1 MTLAE
6 IEIDWRNPS
15 ARHALADCHDMHRN
29 IMRAFADTDEA
40 HARQA
45 LGVQYRLLQA
55 DEGAKALVLSN
66 QPGDWDRL
74 RGNGYMLA
82 REKSVDELLKSFTQG
97 RKLGFDIFC
106 VPSKKVRG
114 DGNNSRRRMLT
125 LSEERINWL
134 MRKGLTM
141 GFDVLSCMENG
152 SFRAAGTRAGGQIV
166 FDYVRM
172 VGNLCITD
180 AETFKG
186 AYCAGIGPEKA
197 YGMGMLLLGRRL
209 S

>member
-6 IEIDWRNPS
+6 IEINRHNPS

-29 IMRAFADTDEA
+29 IMRAFVDTDEA
-40 HARQA
+40 NVRQT
-45 LGVQYRLLQA
+45 LGVQYRLLQEEA
-55 DEGAKALVLSN
+55 GSKALVLSN
-66 QPGDWDRL
+66 QPGDWDKL
-74 RGNGYMLA
+74 RGCGYILA
-82 REKSVDELLKSFTQG
+82 REKNVDELLKSFAQG
-97 RKLGFDIFC
+97 RILGFDIFC
-106 VPSKKVRG
+106 VPSKKVKC
-114 DGNNSRRRMLT
+114 DGKNSKRRALT
-125 LSEERINWL
+125 LSEERLSWL
-134 MRKGLTM
+134 MRKGKDM
-141 GFDVLSCMENG
+141 GFSVLSCAENG

-180 AETFKG
+180 ADVFRRT
-186 AYCAGIGPEKA
+186 YCTGIGPEKA